1 MSAMN
6 EDRGAAGGRSGD
18 EMPDDGL
25 PFELRRR
32 LNDAVSDIRPAPDA
46 LDRLRAAVPARRRR
60 RRAMVLTTVGTV
72 AVLAVATPV
81 VRTAVITDQTT
92 QKSGTQ
98 ADADSGE
105 NDVENANGNGADDDG
120 EGNKDG
126 HGSLGSSSSGKADG
140 DNPPASVS
148 TLNTPLT
155 PTALPTFGLI
165 PTPPAS
171 VPSATAG
178 PTITPTTAT
187 ATVGPTGATTPPP
200 APACTVNDLEQGP
213 ATVLGSP
220 GADGIAYGVVEIRNT
235 SRRDCSIGGPGNVM
249 VAAPP
254 GNPPIQVSVIVHQSS
269 DPAVRLPEVA
279 APTGPLTVR
288 KGAAYEFQ
296 FAWQPTAGTGAGGSC
311 TPGDPPG
318 PPPPVPALGYALA
331 DGGVKLAEVRLTAAC
346 GGVVYRTDVYL
357 SGAYPKA

>member
-6 EDRGAAGGRSGD
+6 EDPGAAGGRSDDG
-18 EMPDDGL
+18 MPDGL

-81 VRTAVITDQTT
+81 VRTAVITDQTS

-105 NDVENANGNGADDDG
+105 DVENADGNGADDDG
-120 EGNKDG
+120 RGGNDG
-126 HGSLGSSSSGKADG
+126 HGSLGSSSSGKDDD
-140 DNPPASVS
+140 DNSRPSVS
-148 TLNTPLT
+148 PLT
-155 PTALPTFGLI
+155 TPATPTSLPTFGLI
-165 PTPPAS
+165 PTPPA
-171 VPSATAG
+171 PGQPTATAG
-178 PTITPTTAT
+178 PTVTPTTAT

-200 APACTVNDLEQGP
+200 VPACTVNDLEQGP
-213 ATVLGSP
+213 ATVLGSA
-220 GADGIAYGVVEIRNT
+220 GSDGIAYGVVEIRNT

-249 VAAPP
+249 VATAP

-296 FAWQPTAGTGAGGSC
+296 FAWQPTAGTGVGGSC
-311 TPGDPPG
+311 TPGDNPPG

-331 DGGVKLAEVRLTAAC
+331 DGGVKLADVRLTAAC